1 MSHIIAV
8 AIAIVID
15 YFTNPKFVE
24 YGLPVFFPQWIANA
38 VVPSLAIAVL
48 AIAGFTHPPAAAA
61 SIIYIADIGGAV
73 KSQGWLFI
81 VMPVLAGCLVI
92 VSMGVV
98 VNNLSPARTYPL
110 FW

>member
-1 MSHIIAV
+1 MSHLIAV
-8 AIAIVID
+8 SLAICVD
-15 YFTNPKFVE
+15 YFTNVDKFQS
-24 YGLPVFFPQWIANA
+24 YGTVFIPQWIANA

-61 SIIYIADIGGAV
+61 SIIYISDIGGAV
-73 KSQGWLFI
+73 KAQGWLFI
-81 VMPVLAGCLVI
+81 IIPTLAGCLVI
-92 VSMGVV
+92 VAMGVV